1 WNVAA
6 DALLIGCLGDMIP
19 RKGLLHLIGALP
31 LIKQQIPNVCVAAFG
46 REDPEY
52 VAKIQVEID
61 RHDLHEQVRLV
72 GYRSDIGQ
80 VLKACDV
87 FGLATLEDNLPLAI
101 LEAMA
106 CRLPVVSTHVGGIPE
121 CVEDGRTGFLVPAGN
136 QSALA
141 ESLLKLLKE
150 PALRSQF
157 GQAGRQK
164 LEAEFSPDTQ
174 TRLMEQV
181 FARFARTQNSSQ
193 PAASVRPS
201 NEDPT
206 YARAA

>member
-1 WNVAA
+1 
-6 DALLIGCLGDMIP
+6 M
-19 RKGLLHLIGALP
+19 
-31 LIKQQIPNVCVAAFG
+31 
-46 REDPEY
+46 
-52 VAKIQVEID
+52 
-61 RHDLHEQVRLV
+61 HDQVRLV

-87 FGLATLEDNLPLAI
+87 FALATLEDNLPLAI

-106 CRLPVVSTHVGGIPE
+106 CRLPVVSTRVGGIPE

-141 ESLLKLLKE
+141 DALLKLLKD

-181 FARFARTQNSSQ
+181 FTRFARTQNSSQ
-193 PAASVRPS
+193 PTTSVRPS